1 MQFRIL
7 GDRFL
12 PMSTNGIL
20 RTNNGLSLTGAGVTL
35 VKMICDIHLNI
46 VGMQLKID
54 TLPIVLNYRYSDG
67 GPHFKARLVQP
78 PQKIEAS
85 GSVYGVIPVWMV
97 DLLIPS
103 NVQEIMNDF
112 FQTLAMGND
121 GNGSVVRIYSF
132 PEQTTKQSILLS
144 TDAEVLAN
152 GTLKLGFNLQ
162 RKFFAMPP
170 ELRVEIRAFKKQ
182 LWSAL
187 YDDFQKIKAK
197 RGYQ

>member
-1 MQFRIL
+1 
-7 GDRFL
+7 
-12 PMSTNGIL
+12 
-20 RTNNGLSLTGAGVTL
+20 
-35 VKMICDIHLNI
+35 
-46 VGMQLKID
+46 MQLKID
-54 TLPIVLNYRYSDG
+54 SLPVILNYRHDVG

-78 PQKIEAS
+78 PQSIEAG

-103 NVQEIMNDF
+103 NVHEIMNGF

-132 PEQTTKQSILLS
+132 PEQTSKQSFWLN

-162 RKFFAMPP
+162 RKFFAVPP
-170 ELRVEIRAFKKQ
+170 ELLAETRAFKKQ
-182 LWSAL
+182 LWDAF
-187 YDDFQKIKAK
+187 YHDFKGIKAK
-197 RGYQ
+197 RGYP

>member
-1 MQFRIL
+1 
-7 GDRFL
+7 
-12 PMSTNGIL
+12 
-20 RTNNGLSLTGAGVTL
+20 
-35 VKMICDIHLNI
+35 
-46 VGMQLKID
+46 
-54 TLPIVLNYRYSDG
+54 
-67 GPHFKARLVQP
+67 
-78 PQKIEAS
+78 
-85 GSVYGVIPVWMV
+85 
-97 DLLIPS
+97 
-103 NVQEIMNDF
+103 MNDF

-121 GNGSVVRIYSF
+121 GNGSVVRFYSF
-132 PEQTTKQSILLS
+132 PEQTSKQSFLLS

-152 GTLKLGFNLQ
+152 GTLKMGFNLQ

>member
-1 MQFRIL
+1 MH
-7 GDRFL
+7 D
-12 PMSTNGIL
+12 NGIL
-20 RTNNGLSLTGAGVTL
+20 KISNGFSLTATGATQLKV
-35 VKMICDIHLNI
+35 ICDIHLNI

-54 TLPIVLNYRYSDG
+54 TLPVVLDYRHSDA
-67 GPHFKARLVQP
+67 GPHLEARLVQA

-103 NVQEIMNDF
+103 NVQEIMNRF
-112 FQTLAMGND
+112 FQTLAMGN
-121 GNGSVVRIYSF
+121 GGIGSMIRIYSF
-132 PEQTTKQSILLS
+132 PEQASKQSFLFH

-162 RKFFAMPP
+162 RKFFSMPP
-170 ELRVEIRAFKKQ
+170 ELLVEIQAFKKQ
-182 LWSAL
+182 LWNAL
-187 YDDFQKIKAK
+187 YHDFQRIKAK